1 MVWFVQKNKTIRN
14 MLYTTAASLMG
25 FGFCTLRLP
34 LAIMFIC
41 LAINSAPDD
50 YNGDVVIPCAI
61 VGMYI
66 F

>member
-1 MVWFVQKNKTIRN
+1 